1 MEELKVF
8 IGFHV
13 RFLKDCIKKGL
24 LKEEN
29 KQLLTEYR
37 NKLIDMASVL
47 NKDGAV
53 KTSGFTLQW
62 YKTVTTTST
71 TTTAISGETSSTLS
85 VTSTMGLDASY
96 TCVVN

>member
-53 KTSGFTLQW
+53 KLNLTELITLRF
-62 YKTVTTTST
+62 KEEFG
-71 TTTAISGETSSTLS
+71 IR
-85 VTSTMGLDASY
+85 
-96 TCVVN
+96 